1 MIIKNILKILKQ
13 FQAQEFFDY
22 LVLNNYS
29 TYDKVITRL
38 NWIKYLQKENLGFS
52 AEQLD
57 NLFKWIN
64 TKKDGVIDNEE
75 FISKYKHTLKPL
87 TDLQNIIH
95 VLGFY

>member
-1 MIIKNILKILKQ
+1 MDKIFTKR
-13 FQAQEFFDY
+13 
-22 LVLNNYS
+22 
-29 TYDKVITRL
+29 K
-38 NWIKYLQKENLGFS
+38 LGFS

-57 NLFKWIN
+57 NLFKWID